1 MMLDLELLA
10 HVSDFLIWKLGTI
23 IRDDRFWNSKA
34 TDYVLPDELS
44 YVVGFN
50 RRIGLSLNPL
60 SVILSCHQDMLMTIR
75 CPASKRLT

>member
-1 MMLDLELLA
+1 MSLT
-10 HVSDFLIWKLGTI
+10 FLFGNWGPLSETI
-23 IRDDRFWNSKA
+23 AFWNSKA

-75 CPASKRLT
+75 CPASKRLP